1 MSGGEQRPVGV
12 RGPEVGEGARE
23 IRPPAP
29 DPHARRL
36 TPSRVVGW
44 VLTALVRAYQ
54 MLISPF
60 LPAAC
65 RYYPTCSAYAI
76 EAIDRHGPLRGTWLA
91 ARRIA
96 RCHPFRPGGYD
107 PVP

>member
-1 MSGGEQRPVGV
+1 V
-12 RGPEVGEGARE
+12 
-23 IRPPAP
+23 I
-29 DPHARRL
+29 
-36 TPSRVVGW
+36 GW
-44 VLTALVRAYQ
+44 VLTAAVRAYQ
-54 MLISPF
+54 MILSPL
-60 LPAAC
+60 LPPAC

-76 EAIDRHGPLRGTWLA
+76 EAIERHGPLRGVWLA